1 MDHGLQLIRYVYWKM
16 PLMLFINGQITV
28 VFPVFVGK
36 MLYYAI
42 IAFSVLSGFYLSTAW
57 DYNHTPVED
66 FNSHSRTGSDTG
78 MSYYRYTEV
87 NFNPHSR
94 TGSDIPAFIVRRCFL
109 YFNPHSRTGSDT
121 KNIQKNNF

>member
-94 TGSDIPAFIVRRCFL
+94 TGSDARR
-109 YFNPHSRTGSDT
+109 PPGA
-121 KNIQKNNF
+121 